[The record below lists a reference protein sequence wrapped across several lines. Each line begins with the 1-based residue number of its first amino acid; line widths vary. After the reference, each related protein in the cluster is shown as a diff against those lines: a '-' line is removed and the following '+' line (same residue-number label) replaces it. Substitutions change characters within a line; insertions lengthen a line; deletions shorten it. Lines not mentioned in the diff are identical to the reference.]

1 MNTFDRD
8 RRIREGV
15 PPEAPN
21 QQPPNLLGLDLDGLD
36 IEEVEDWLSEGW
48 SEATDGCVVEPDG
61 VCPHGC
67 RSKLL
72 EWGLI

>member
-1 MNTFDRD
+1 MTAFDPRSRRD
-8 RRIREGV
+8 PRSQEGRPV
-15 PPEAPN
+15 EPPS
-21 QQPPNLLGLDLDGLD
+21 LIDLEGIDL
-36 IEEVEDWLSEGW
+36 EEVEEWISEGW
-48 SEATDGCVVEPDG
+48 AEATDGCVVEPDG